1 MIHVRVTSKCKKRC
15 WAAVPIP
22 FAFWDANLHAS
33 QKCML
38 SMYIRA
44 CTYGVVSQHSAL
56 HCSPLLQHMC
66 ESTDQAGAS
75 PGQSCLCRAWSC
87 L

>member
-1 MIHVRVTSKCKKRC
+1 MIHVRVISKCKKHC

-22 FAFWDANLHAS
+22 FAFWDAKLHAS

-56 HCSPLLQHMC
+56 QGGEGLQP
-66 ESTDQAGAS
+66 SFAANV
-75 PGQSCLCRAWSC
+75 
-87 L
+87 